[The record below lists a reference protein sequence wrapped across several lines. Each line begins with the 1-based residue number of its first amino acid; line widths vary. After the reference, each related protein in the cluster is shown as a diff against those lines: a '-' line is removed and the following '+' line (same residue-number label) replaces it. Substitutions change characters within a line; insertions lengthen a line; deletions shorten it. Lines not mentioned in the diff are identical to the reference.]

1 MGEEGLLA
9 ALQQAYRTARGAR
22 QQAAD
27 HFEVQR
33 FGAVAEAA
41 ADEGLDDADVR
52 RLHLHAA
59 RQRQV
64 HIVGYLGHRPQGQV
78 ATLGIPGG
86 ERRVGL
92 HHGVMDLGALVVVL
106 AHQVG
111 RREAGRGV
119 AEFVMHLALDVARL
133 VVVQQHGIRLARIG
147 GTEIGRQF
155 AHPQADQRQRGIG
168 RGFVD
173 RSHGSDR
180 VADVAYAATGQRKLV
195 LRNRDHAVGHVA
207 LVAGDDRAHAGQGQG
222 CADIDLE
229 QFGVG
234 VGTAQ

>member
-1 MGEEGLLA
+1 VA
-9 ALQQAYRTARGAR
+9 A
-22 QQAAD
+22 
-27 HFEVQR
+27 
-33 FGAVAEAA
+33 
-41 ADEGLDDADVR
+41 
-52 RLHLHAA
+52 
-59 RQRQV
+59 
-64 HIVGYLGHRPQGQV
+64 
-78 ATLGIPGG
+78 LGIPGG

-111 RREAGRGV
+111 RGKAGRGV
-119 AEFVMHLALDVARL
+119 AELVMHLALDVARL

-147 GTEIGRQF
+147 GAEIGRQF
-155 AHPQADQRQRGIG
+155 AHPQADQRQRGVG
-168 RGFVD
+168 RGLVD
-173 RSHGSDR
+173 RGDGGNR
-180 VADVAYAATGQRKLV
+180 IADVAHPAAGQRKLV

-207 LVAGDDRAHAGQGQG
+207 LVAGNDRAHTGQGQG